1 MEKTAVTSLSL
12 TDLAIEGL
20 RDKKGLNIIR
30 MDLKKSSG
38 AITDYFVICTGTS
51 DRHVKALAD
60 SVQDTVREQVRQ
72 KPLSVEGMQLG
83 EWVLIDYV
91 DIVIHIFLEDKRDFY
106 SLEDLWGDAPI
117 EKLASEG

>member
-20 RDKKGLNIIR
+20 RDKKGLDIVR

-60 SVQDTVREQVRQ
+60 SVQDTIREQIRQ
-72 KPLSVEGMQLG
+72 KPLNVEGTQLG

-91 DIVIHIFLEDKRDFY
+91 DIVIHIFLQDKREFF

-117 EKLASEG
+117 EKIASEA